1 MTTLWIGF
9 LLFVAACLALDL
21 GVFHK
26 RHKATGSPKDDLSL
40 RQAVMWS
47 VVWVSLGASFSG
59 VVYYLYSQ
67 EISGAVMHTRSG
79 AELHHAGRAAALQYL
94 TAFVLEKSLSV
105 DNLFVMGVI
114 FRNFGVRPAY
124 QHRVLFW
131 GILGAIVT
139 RGAMILLGFELV
151 ARFEWLFYIFGA
163 YLVWQGVKILRGS
176 GDDEEGGEDGPRKE
190 SLAERGLKRIFPM
203 SPEFDEDK
211 FVTKKDGRWL
221 MTPMLVCLF
230 VVEATD
236 VVFALDSIP
245 AVLAVSSERFIAFT
259 SNIFAVLGLRALYFV
274 LAEMIERFSHL
285 ETSIGV
291 ILVFI
296 GLKLGLHHYTHP
308 IFEGREWISLS
319 FIGLC
324 LAAGIAWSWK
334 KGGEEIERKS
344 HLTPPPPA
352 A

>member
-1 MTTLWIGF
+1 MITLWIGF
-9 LLFVAACLALDL
+9 LLLIAACLALDL

-26 RHKATGSPKDDLSL
+26 RHKATGSPKDDLTL

-105 DNLFVMGVI
+105 DNLFVIGIV
-114 FRNFGVRPAY
+114 FKNFGVRPAY

-131 GILGAIVT
+131 GILGAIIT

-151 ARFEWLFYIFGA
+151 ARFDWLFYLFGA
-163 YLVWQGVKILRGS
+163 YLVWQGVKILRG
-176 GDDEEGGEDGPRKE
+176 GDDDEGEEGGAREE
-190 SLAERGLKRIFPM
+190 SLTERALKGIFPM

-274 LAEMIERFSHL
+274 LAEMIERFSYL
-285 ETSIGV
+285 ETSIAV

-296 GLKLGLHHYTHP
+296 GVKLGLHQFTHAF
-308 IFEGREWISLS
+308 FEGREWISLA

-324 LAAGIAWSWK
+324 LAAGIVWSWK
-334 KGGEEIERKS
+334 KGGEEIARKS
-344 HLTPPPPA
+344 RQSLPPPG
-352 A
+352 

>member
-1 MTTLWIGF
+1 MTLWIGF
-9 LLFVAACLALDL
+9 LTLIAACLALDL

-26 RHKATGSPKDDLSL
+26 RKKATGSPKDDLSL
-40 RQAVMWS
+40 REAVIWS
-47 VVWVSLGASFSG
+47 IVWVSMGASFSG

-67 EISGAVMHTRSG
+67 EVAGAVMHARSG
-79 AELHHAGRAAALQYL
+79 AVLHHDGKAAALQYL

-105 DNLFVMGVI
+105 DNLFVIGLV
-114 FRNFGVRPAY
+114 FKNFGVRPAY

-139 RGAMILLGFELV
+139 RGLMILLGFELV
-151 ARFEWLFYIFGA
+151 ARFEWLFYLFGA
-163 YLVWQGVKILRGS
+163 YLVYQGVKVLRGN
-176 GDDEEGGEDGPRKE
+176 DDEDEGGERQE
-190 SLAERGLKRIFPM
+190 SFAERFLKKFLPV
-203 SPEFDEDK
+203 SEGFDEDK
-211 FVTKKDGRWL
+211 FVTKKDGRW
-221 MTPMLVCLF
+221 MITPMLVCLV
-230 VVEATD
+230 VVEMTD

-245 AVLAVSSERFIAFT
+245 AVLAVSNERFIAFT

-274 LAEMIERFSHL
+274 LAEMIERFSYL

-296 GLKLGLHHYTHP
+296 GVKLGLHHWSH
-308 IFEGREWISLS
+308 ILFEGREWLSLS

-334 KGGEEIERKS
+334 KGGEEILRKS
-344 HLTPPPPA
+344 QLPPGEPPTA